1 MDKELIREVDAA
13 VKQDKLQQMLKQ
25 YGMHLAYA
33 CVAAVVLVTA
43 VVVWRGYMQ
52 GVHEAQTGKLQE
64 GHAMYLSK
72 RYGDAKRVF
81 SGLTE
86 EARGEMAAVAYVW
99 LAKAQVH
106 LGESNEAIES
116 LAQIQKL
123 GVDDSPI
130 AKLACYQGSVLASY
144 DERFHACLS
153 AKPAEPLAATLAEW
167 RAIIS
172 IKSGKTD
179 GVKEALPDSTLLPV
193 SQKQRVNDLNAYLSS
208 SIHDTK

>member
-1 MDKELIREVDAA
+1 MNKELIREIDAA
-13 VKQDKLQQMLKQ
+13 VKQDKMQQMLKQ
-25 YGMHLAYA
+25 YGAHMAYA
-33 CVAAVVLVTA
+33 CVAAVILVAA
-43 VVVWRGYMQ
+43 VVLWRGYMQ
-52 GVHEAQTGKLQE
+52 GVHEAQTDKLQE

-72 RYGDAKRVF
+72 RYGDAKQVF
-81 SGLTE
+81 GGLAE
-86 EARGEMAAVAYVW
+86 EASGEMAAVAYVW
-99 LAKAQVH
+99 LAKAQVQ

-130 AKLACYQGSVLASY
+130 AKLACYQASVLASY

-153 AKPAEPLAATLAEW
+153 VKSTDPLAALLAEW
-167 RAIIS
+167 RAIIN

-179 GVKEALPDSTLLPV
+179 GVKEALPDPTLLPV

-208 SIHDTK
+208 SIHEKK